1 MRIEVINSKLGK
13 SEAINDILNIEEEFD
28 IRNRRVLTVFQD
40 SVALTLSDISEKFG
54 FPIEKISVYDDTK
67 DNGEVLVIDYTN
79 YHSLFTANVSLG
91 KNNGVSNRY
100 TVFKFI

>member
-1 MRIEVINSKLGK
+1 MSI
-13 SEAINDILNIEEEFD
+13 
-28 IRNRRVLTVFQD
+28 
-40 SVALTLSDISEKFG
+40 SDISEKFG

-67 DNGEVLVIDYTN
+67 DKGEVLVIEYTD

-91 KNNGVSNRY
+91 KNNGASNKH

>member
-1 MRIEVINSKLGK
+1 MRIEVINSKLAK
-13 SEAINDILNIEEEFD
+13 SENINDILSIEEEFD
-28 IRNRRVLTVFQD
+28 IGNRRVLTVSQD

-67 DNGEVLVIDYTN
+67 DKGEALVIEYTD

-91 KNNGVSNRY
+91 KNNGASNRH